1 MRYPI
6 RFFLSFFC
14 FVSLSGALLSA
25 ENREIIEL
33 TLDNA
38 LDYARVHSPNL
49 ELVRQNFLNARWNY
63 EAFMKDYFPEISL
76 SGNIPG
82 LNRSIRSVQQP
93 DGTLLYRAQSQT
105 YGTAALEVRQKVR
118 WTGGTLSM
126 SSGLERF
133 DNLNTSNYY
142 WRASPFVAS
151 YRQPLFTPN
160 AMKWEHQL
168 ETIQYELARQAFEED
183 VNALN
188 VQIVNAFFNTY
199 IDQIN
204 LEIARINYTVNDTV
218 YNLSKRRYSVGKIAE
233 NDLLQSELEL
243 MKAETNLES
252 AQFELE
258 KSMNELKMLLGM
270 PEEMEFSIT
279 APMKIPD
286 VEIDRDEFLSKAQAR
301 SSEILQDSLL
311 VLSADYTLKDLKAR
325 RRIRADLTMSFGY
338 NQTGENIQD
347 LYENPFDQE
356 QFTMG
361 LDIPLFNWGKNRAE
375 IKAGESA
382 LKSAQIRENL
392 TRKQVREDYSNVL
405 KQFDQ
410 LKRQVHIAAQSD
422 TVAQRRFEVTKNRYL
437 IGKVDIT
444 HLFMAQ
450 QEQDLARRTYIQTLK
465 NFWISYYQILG
476 ILNGEM
482 ANSPEL

>member
-1 MRYPI
+1 
-6 RFFLSFFC
+6 
-14 FVSLSGALLSA
+14 
-25 ENREIIEL
+25 
-33 TLDNA
+33 
-38 LDYARVHSPNL
+38 
-49 ELVRQNFLNARWNY
+49 
-63 EAFMKDYFPEISL
+63 
-76 SGNIPG
+76 
-82 LNRSIRSVQQP
+82 
-93 DGTLLYRAQSQT
+93 
-105 YGTAALEVRQKVR
+105 
-118 WTGGTLSM
+118 
-126 SSGLERF
+126 
-133 DNLNTSNYY
+133 
-142 WRASPFVAS
+142 
-151 YRQPLFTPN
+151 
-160 AMKWEHQL
+160 
-168 ETIQYELARQAFEED
+168 
-183 VNALN
+183 
-188 VQIVNAFFNTY
+188 
-199 IDQIN
+199 
-204 LEIARINYTVNDTV
+204 
-218 YNLSKRRYSVGKIAE
+218 
-233 NDLLQSELEL
+233 
-243 MKAETNLES
+243 
-252 AQFELE
+252 
-258 KSMNELKMLLGM
+258 
-270 PEEMEFSIT
+270 MEFSIT

>member
-1 MRYPI
+1 VSFDMRSVML
-6 RFFLSFFC
+6 FFVCYCLLFFTNGTW
-14 FVSLSGALLSA
+14 LYA
-25 ENREIIEL
+25 EEGEPFEL
-33 TLDNA
+33 TLENA

-49 ELVRQNFLNARWNY
+49 EMVRQNFLNARWNY
-63 EAFMKDYFPEISL
+63 EAFMKDFFPEISL

-93 DGTLLYRAQSQT
+93 DGTLLYRSQSQT
-105 YGTAALEVRQKVR
+105 YGTAALEIRQKIR

-133 DNLNTSNYY
+133 DNLNTDSYY
-142 WRASPFVAS
+142 WRASPFIAS
-151 YRQPLFTPN
+151 YRQPLFAPN
-160 AMKWEHQL
+160 AMKWEHKLQS
-168 ETIQYELARQAFEED
+168 IQYELARQAFEED
-183 VNALN
+183 VNTLN

-204 LEIARINYTVNDTV
+204 LEIARINHTVNDTV

-258 KSMNELKMLLGM
+258 RSMNELKMLLGM
-270 PEEMEFSIT
+270 PEDTEFSIT
-279 APMKIPD
+279 APLYIPE
-286 VEIDRDEFLSKAQAR
+286 VNIDREEFLSKALTG
-301 SSEILQDSLL
+301 SSEILRDSLS
-311 VLSADYTLKDLKAR
+311 VLSAEQALKDLKSK
-325 RRIRADLTMSFGY
+325 RRISADLTMSFGY
-338 NQTGENIQD
+338 NQTGENIRD

-382 LKSAQIRENL
+382 LKSAQIRGNL
-392 TRKQVREDYSNVL
+392 TRKQIREEYSNVL
-405 KQFDQ
+405 KRFDQ

-437 IGKVDIT
+437 IGKIDIT

-476 ILNGEM
+476 ILNSETG
-482 ANSPEL
+482 

>member
-1 MRYPI
+1 MRPVKRIVAYLTVSV
-6 RFFLSFFC
+6 FFGISPVVC
-14 FVSLSGALLSA
+14 ADESA
-25 ENREIIEL
+25 PLDL
-33 TLDNA
+33 TLDKA
-38 LDYARVHSPNL
+38 LDYARDHSPDL
-49 ELVRQNFLNARWNY
+49 EIVRQNFLNARWNY
-63 EAFMKDYFPEISL
+63 EAFLKDFFPEISL
-76 SGNIPG
+76 TGNVPG

-105 YGTAALEVRQKVR
+105 YGTGALEIRQKIP

-133 DNLNTSNYY
+133 DNLNTDSYF
-142 WRASPFVAS
+142 WRATPFVAF
-151 YRQPLFTPN
+151 YRQPLFEPN
-160 AMKWEHQL
+160 AMKWTREL
-168 ETIQYELARQAFEED
+168 ETIQYQLAKQAFEEN

-188 VQIVNAFFNTY
+188 VQIVNTFFNTY

-204 LEIARINYTVNDTV
+204 LEIAKINHTVNDTV
-218 YNLSKRRYSVGKIAE
+218 YNLSRRRYSVGKIAE

-252 AQFELE
+252 ARFELE
-258 KSMNELKMLLGM
+258 RSVNELKMLLGL
-270 PEEMEFSIT
+270 PENLEFSIT
-279 APMKIPD
+279 APLQIPD
-286 VEIDRDEFLSKAQAR
+286 YEIDRDKFLSKAMAL
-301 SSEILQDSLL
+301 SSELLRDSLS
-311 VLSADYTLKDLKAR
+311 VLSAQYTLKQLKAE
-325 RRIRADLTMSFGY
+325 RRINADLTMSFGY
-338 NQTGENIQD
+338 NQTGENLND
-347 LYENPFDQE
+347 LYTSPFDQE

-382 LKSAQIRENL
+382 LKSAEIREEL
-392 TRKQVREDYSNVL
+392 TRKQIREELSNVL

-410 LKRQVHIAAQSD
+410 LKRQVRIAAQSD

-465 NFWISYYQILG
+465 SFWISYYQIMG
-476 ILNGEM
+476 VLNTEF
-482 ANSPEL
+482 